1 MQAHNVTASIRDAT
15 AQYAKGLLSFYKGDA
30 SGLPK
35 EEVGVF
41 PKPPYVNISSS
52 LNKPCV

>member
-1 MQAHNVTASIRDAT
+1 MTASIKDAT
-15 AQYAKGLLSFYKGDA
+15 AQYAKGLYSFYKGDA

-41 PKPPYVNISSS
+41 PKPPYVVTNG
-52 LNKPCV
+52 LH